1 LTLDAW
7 LTKHPYLQ
15 PLADI
20 HAVIET
26 AADEISIARA
36 RIPSWDCYLED
47 FRAGVPLLN
56 SSRVAI
62 DLESVESV
70 VPLLV
75 EKLVSRFAP
84 SHPGLQY
91 YLGWIAMARHLR
103 PVVDAFSGWRDE
115 DCWLRNYCPTCG
127 AAPAMGQLVGIDPGR
142 LRLLSCGCCHTRWR
156 YRRTGCPFCEN
167 EDDHRLSVV
176 AVEGENGLRIDYC
189 EACKGYIKTYNGQ
202 GSETVM
208 LADWTSLHLDVIACD
223 RGLKRMAASLY
234 EVALAQCA

>member
-1 LTLDAW
+1 MTLDAW

-91 YLGWIAMARHLR
+91 YLAHCDDLIARPGQRVVAGQVIARSNFPGTPHLH
-103 PVVDAFSGWRDE
+103 V
-115 DCWLRNYCPTCG
+115 TCNIG
-127 AAPAMGQLVGIDPGR
+127 DPYVNILG
-142 LRLLSCGCCHTRWR
+142 
-156 YRRTGCPFCEN
+156 
-167 EDDHRLSVV
+167 SVV
-176 AVEGENGLRIDYC
+176 FRRLMSVFPTEHVHGDTFDESDGESGL
-189 EACKGYIKTYNGQ
+189 
-202 GSETVM
+202 
-208 LADWTSLHLDVIACD
+208 
-223 RGLKRMAASLY
+223 
-234 EVALAQCA
+234 